1 MDADSVAVTLV
12 NTNQLEAR
20 EVDVQ
25 AGGYGEHQF
34 RGVSGVAELRSEESA
49 SNESATAGTKQFSA
63 PYVTVRLEP
72 GCGARLL
79 FSMDRYAN
87 PPTLAQPWNRGRL
100 VKHRR

>member
-1 MDADSVAVTLV
+1 M
-12 NTNQLEAR
+12 
-20 EVDVQ
+20 Q

-34 RGVSGVAELRSEESA
+34 RAVSGISEPNTDDSN
-49 SNESATAGTKQFSA
+49 SNESATGATKQFSA

-72 GCGARLL
+72 GCGRRLV